1 MFEAPARPG
10 ARVCSVLLR
19 SPGGEFCCCCCFF
32 FGFEF
37 HSLQSLLHIFLKMGT
52 RNIKKPGANKELVE
66 LTDFK
71 QLLDGK
77 CSPFWR
83 GQLVTLT

>member
-1 MFEAPARPG
+1 MKRQPG
-10 ARVCSVLLR
+10 PERASVLFSSDLQAAN
-19 SPGGEFCCCCCFF
+19 FVVAVVVF

-66 LTDFK
+66 LTDFR
-71 QLLDGK
+71 GK

-83 GQLVTLT
+83 GQLGTLT